1 MDKFFIGIISR
12 LLRFVAG
19 FDCEECRR
27 NFNGDISYYVCE
39 NDHNAFCCSCASK
52 IKHRCSRCDSNLSY
66 LS

>member
-1 MDKFFIGIISR
+1 MV
-12 LLRFVAG
+12 RFVAG